1 MTTKK
6 ENAKRLGIYLLI
18 VSLFVLLFFVW
29 RKPMNE
35 SNTVF
40 FIIYYCLFSFSPAIA
55 SLITRAVTKE
65 GFRDMKLHLNLDGN
79 IKWYLLAFG
88 LPLIFF
94 SARILLP
101 IIVSGHSEWLDRF
114 TFQNVLASVFMLA
127 ALSAVQSIGLLG
139 EELGWRGYMNQKM
152 EPLFGTVGTC
162 LVGGI
167 VWSLWHLPMDIAGW
181 LDGEGT
187 LSDSLMMCVG
197 RMLLLTC
204 FGTFLMWLTK
214 KTDSVFPAVVAHF
227 MFNASQNAIMEL
239 FMQSDI
245 PEDTDL
251 GKLADV
257 FQYIPMAVLAVIF
270 MLLLFRAKARG
281 GKLSDPKAM
290 KA

>member
-18 VSLFVLLFFVW
+18 VLLFVLLTFVC

-55 SLITRAVTKE
+55 CLITRAVTKE
-65 GFRDMKLHLNLDGN
+65 GFRDMKLHLNLNGN
-79 IKWYLLAFG
+79 FRWYLLAFG

-101 IIVSGHSEWLDRF
+101 IIVSGHSDWLSGF

-162 LVGGI
+162 LIGGI
-167 VWSLWHLPMDIAGW
+167 VWSLWHLPMDMAGW

-187 LSDSLMMCVG
+187 LSDSLMMCGG
-197 RMLLLTC
+197 RMLLLTS

-227 MFNASQNAIMEL
+227 MFNQSQGALGGLLSQGN
-239 FMQSDI
+239 I
-245 PEDTDL
+245 PENADL
-251 GKLADV
+251 GAITGV
-257 FQYIPMAVLAVIF
+257 FEYFPIILLAVGFIV
-270 MLLLFRAKARG
+270 LLMCESKKTSGTA
-281 GKLSDPKAM
+281 
-290 KA
+290 

>member
-6 ENAKRLGIYLLI
+6 ENAKRLGIYLLT
-18 VSLFVLLFFVW
+18 VALFVLLFFVC

-65 GFRDMKLHLNLDGN
+65 GFRDMKLHLNFNGN

-88 LPLIFF
+88 LPLLIF

-101 IIVSGHSEWLDRF
+101 VLISGHSDWLGGF

-139 EELGWRGYMNQKM
+139 EELGWRGYMSQKM
-152 EPLFGTVGTC
+152 EPLFGTIGTC
-162 LVGGI
+162 LIGGI

-204 FGTFLMWLTK
+204 FGTFLMWVTK

-227 MFNASQNAIMEL
+227 MFNQSQGALEGLLSQGN
-239 FMQSDI
+239 I
-245 PEDTDL
+245 PENADL
-251 GKLADV
+251 GMIASVLEYVPMILLVVV
-257 FQYIPMAVLAVIF
+257 FMG
-270 MLLLFRAKARG
+270 LLLHERNKT
-281 GKLSDPKAM
+281 PKSA
-290 KA
+290 

>member
-6 ENAKRLGIYLLI
+6 QNAQKLGIYLLI
-18 VSLFVLLFFVW
+18 VSLFVLLFFVF
-29 RKPMNE
+29 RTTMNK
-35 SNTVF
+35 SNTAF

-65 GFRDMKLHLNLDGN
+65 GFRDMKLHLKLSGN
-79 IKWYLLAFG
+79 FKWYLLAFG

-101 IIVSGHSEWLDRF
+101 VIVSGHADWLGGF
-114 TFQNVLASVFMLA
+114 TFQNVLASAFMLA

-152 EPLFGTVGTC
+152 EPLLGTVGTC
-162 LVGGI
+162 IVGGI
-167 VWSLWHLPMDIAGW
+167 VWGLWHLPMDIAGW

-187 LSDSLMMCVG
+187 LSDLLMMCVG

-227 MFNASQNAIMEL
+227 MFNQSQGALGEL
-239 FMQSDI
+239 LSQGDI
-245 PEDTDL
+245 PENADL
-251 GKLADV
+251 GMIASV
-257 FQYIPMAVLAVIF
+257 FEYVPMILLAVGF
-270 MLLLFRAKARG
+270 MTLLLYERKKA
-281 GKLSDPKAM
+281 PKTA
-290 KA
+290 

>member
-1 MTTKK
+1 MTAKK

-18 VSLFVLLFFVW
+18 VSLFVLLFFVY
-29 RKPMNE
+29 RKLMNE

-40 FIIYYCLFSFSPAIA
+40 FIIYYLLFSFSPAIA

-65 GFRDMKLHLNLDGN
+65 GFRDMKLHLKLERN

-101 IIVSGHSEWLDRF
+101 IIVSGHSEWFDRF

-162 LVGGI
+162 LLGGI
-167 VWSLWHLPMDIAGW
+167 LWSLWHLPMDLAGW
-181 LDGEGT
+181 LDGEGS
-187 LSDSLMMCVG
+187 LSDSLMMCGG

-227 MFNASQNAIMEL
+227 MFNQSQGALGGFLSQGN
-239 FMQSDI
+239 I
-245 PEDTDL
+245 PENVDL
-251 GKLADV
+251 GMIASVFEYVPMVILAG
-257 FQYIPMAVLAVIF
+257 IF
-270 MLLLFRAKARG
+270 TGLLLREKKNA
-281 GKLSDPKAM
+281 PKTA
-290 KA
+290 

>member
-18 VSLFVLLFFVW
+18 VFAFMLFYILCAKL
-29 RKPMNE
+29 MHH
-35 SNTVF
+35 SNTVYY
-40 FIIYYCLFSFSPAIA
+40 IIYMIFSFSPAIA

-65 GFRDMKLHLNLDGN
+65 GFRDMKLHLHLTGN
-79 IKWYLLAFG
+79 IRYYLLAFG

-101 IIVSGHSEWLDRF
+101 IIVSGHSNWLGVF
-114 TFQNVLASVFMLA
+114 TVQDAVASVFMLA
-127 ALSAVQSIGLLG
+127 ALSVVQSIGLLG

-162 LVGGI
+162 LFGGV
-167 VWSLWHLPMDIAGW
+167 VWSLWHLPMDLAGW
-181 LDGEGT
+181 LDGEDTFSDT
-187 LSDSLMMCVG
+187 LMTCGG

-227 MFNASQNAIMEL
+227 MYNESQGAVMSLLAQGN
-239 FMQSDI
+239 I
-245 PEDTDL
+245 PENTSLPLWTDVMRYL
-251 GKLADV
+251 PLLV
-257 FQYIPMAVLAVIF
+257 IAVIF
-270 MLLLFRAKARG
+270 MILLLKN
-281 GKLSDPKAM
+281 KKKEIKTL
-290 KA
+290 

>member
-18 VSLFVLLFFVW
+18 VSLFVLLFFVF
-29 RKPMNE
+29 RTTMNK
-35 SNTVF
+35 SNTAF

-65 GFRDMKLHLNLDGN
+65 GFRDMKLHLNLSGN
-79 IKWYLLAFG
+79 LKWYMLAFG

-94 SARILLP
+94 SSRILLP
-101 IIVSGHSEWLDRF
+101 IIVSGHSNWLGVF
-114 TFQNVLASVFMLA
+114 TVQDAVASVFMLA
-127 ALSAVQSIGLLG
+127 ALSVVQSIGLLG

-162 LVGGI
+162 LFGGV
-167 VWSLWHLPMDIAGW
+167 VWSLWHLPMDLAGW
-181 LDGEGT
+181 LDGEDT
-187 LSDSLMMCVG
+187 FSDTLMMCGG

-227 MFNASQNAIMEL
+227 MYNESQGAVMSLLAQGN
-239 FMQSDI
+239 I
-245 PEDTDL
+245 PENTSLPLWTDVMRYL
-251 GKLADV
+251 PLLV
-257 FQYIPMAVLAVIF
+257 IAVIF
-270 MLLLFRAKARG
+270 MILLLKN
-281 GKLSDPKAM
+281 KKKENKTL
-290 KA
+290 